1 MWNEFVHTLLE
12 ITLTMSAVI
21 VLAGVVGLL
30 TRKRYAPK
38 WRCLV
43 WGIIAVRLLVPVNLS
58 LPEAP
63 VTLSEEPPAKAA
75 QVRRYNLP
83 ERAPLIPEKVD
94 KPAVQEALTS
104 EVVASTSGVTL
115 PERDFPWLS
124 GQPLTTEK
132 IFFGLWLFG
141 GAALMEFYV
150 LNALRFRRRWRRED
164 RAPEERT
171 RQALEEI
178 RRDTGVKRRVRLFV
192 CGDLPSPMATGLI
205 RPIILLPTEDYTDD
219 ELSAIFRHE
228 LLHIRRGD
236 LWKKLLFL
244 AAKILHWFNPFVW
257 WMERTANRDIELA
270 CDAAVV
276 AGAGTE
282 ERSAY
287 GAAILAA
294 MRKGLHNL
302 HGETR
307 TPALVSAFA
316 GGKRTLKERFHVI
329 FDDGKKRSGALAMVL
344 ILLAVTLGGSLVA
357 CGGVEQTNRELT
369 VFCYDNDVYQLLQ
382 NTKGRFKNLHPDVD
396 IQFYDIPTYQRL
408 ATGQRYEEKEKEREE
423 GKQKSE
429 EELPEIYEQVR
440 NDMLMGKGP
449 DLIFFSQ
456 EDKGSSVLFDDV
468 EKVMAAGVFADLTPF
483 IEADESF
490 QQAGYNPGILEA
502 GRYKGR
508 QYAIPLYYTLP
519 ILRAN
524 TEVLSREGF
533 DLAQTDNTIHF
544 LDESVRYKNAEGK
557 RRIFA
562 EENRIRELPRYAGL
576 NLYDFETQSLNLD
589 TPEFRK
595 MQEQIKALRPEDLAE
610 RPYPPNEYEN
620 NENINYAQ
628 QHARFIHLM
637 MQSIWINDH
646 AEEGWGSP
654 DSLFAQYD
662 DYDSAYDWFV
672 QDRLWLNEQTMVPLR
687 GVDGKITAQATV
699 GAAVSN
705 TSPNQQNAYEF
716 LRLVMTGYDFFDGNV
731 FPFMTPIS
739 DQLLYNQLMTDA
751 ESVEDAYP
759 ELIGKIVPAV
769 KEIGSWFGDIG
780 HATFRSGFYDR
791 LEAYFEPYYNDEATY
806 DECLAKA
813 KRELLLYVSE

>member
-63 VTLSEEPPAKAA
+63 VSLSREPLAKTV

-83 ERAPLIPEKVD
+83 ERDPLIPEKVD
-94 KPAVQEALTS
+94 KPAVQEAPAS
-104 EVVASTSGVTL
+104 EVVASTSEVTL

-124 GQPLTTEK
+124 KRPWTAERIAFVIWSVGVAGMTAHY
-132 IFFGLWLFG
+132 
-141 GAALMEFYV
+141 AASYLC
-150 LNALRFRRRWRRED
+150 FRRRR
-164 RAPEERT
+164 
-171 RQALEEI
+171 
-178 RRDTGVKRRVRLFV
+178 RRVEGVPSEKTMEELNRIRKQLNLKWHIRLRI

-205 RPIILLPTEDYTDD
+205 RPIILLPTEDYTGE

-287 GAAILAA
+287 GEAILAA
-294 MRKGLHNL
+294 MRKGLHR
-302 HGETR
+302 ETR

-329 FDDGKKRSGALAMVL
+329 FDDGKKRSGALALVL
-344 ILLAVTLGGSLVA
+344 ILLTVTLGGSLVA

-369 VFCYDNDVYQLLQ
+369 VFCYDNSTYQLLQ
-382 NTKGRFKNLHPDVD
+382 TTKGRFKNLHPDVD

-423 GKQKSE
+423 GEQKSE

-456 EDKGSSVLFDDV
+456 EDKGSGVLFDDV

-502 GRYKGR
+502 GQYKGR
-508 QYAIPLYYTLP
+508 QYAMPLYYSLP
-519 ILRAN
+519 VLRAN
-524 TEVLSREGF
+524 KSVLEKENF
-533 DLAQTDNTIHF
+533 DPIRIDSTLDF
-544 LDESVRYKNAEGK
+544 LNEAIRYKESRGK

-562 EENRIRELPRYAGL
+562 EENQVQNLPRYAGL
-576 NLYDFETQSLNLD
+576 SLYDFEKRSIDLESTAL
-589 TPEFRK
+589 RK
-595 MQEQIKALRPEDLAE
+595 ITEQIKTLYADDSAE
-610 RPYPPNEYEN
+610 REYQRFAPSRAYEN
-620 NENINYAQ
+620 YERKMIEQDRQRMLNYWICEDHPMNEDWMA
-628 QHARFIHLM
+628 
-637 MQSIWINDH
+637 
-646 AEEGWGSP
+646 

-662 DYDSAYDWFV
+662 DFSTAYAYFQEDQMYGFDSTLF
-672 QDRLWLNEQTMVPLR
+672 PLR
-687 GVDGKITAQATV
+687 GMDGKIAAQAVV

-716 LRLVMTGYDFFDGNV
+716 LRLVMTSYDFFDDNV
-731 FPFMTPIS
+731 FPNLTPIA
-739 DQLLYNQLMTDA
+739 DQLLYNRMQKQA
-751 ESVEDAYP
+751 EKVEKEHP
-759 ELIGKIVPAV
+759 TTIGHLVPMV
-769 KEIGSWFGDIG
+769 NEIKGWFGDIG